1 MNAQQADKI
10 KWSENIIIADG
21 DYIDYVAFDLIVNFE
36 RMLNRKIPTA
46 NFSQWAVNIALDGKL
61 KPGNNETQVVLLHDK
76 EKAIL
81 ENFTP
86 SSYEADLNNKAF
98 KDEFLGEFLVNSI
111 VTGEENTSKEAVLSD
126 LLQMLTTHE
135 EVHRI
140 MIIPNAEDTVTYNE
154 VKKMLEKVDDD
165 EKRITVFTMQPMVG
179 GNFRQEILGYSLMN
193 AMGIK
198 AEEFKSIVR

>member
-1 MNAQQADKI
+1 MNAQQANKI

-76 EKAIL
+76 EKAML

-154 VKKMLEKVDDD
+154 VKKILEKVDDD

-198 AEEFKSIVR
+198 AEEFK

>member
-154 VKKMLEKVDDD
+154 VKKILEKVDDD

-198 AEEFKSIVR
+198 AEEFK

>member
-61 KPGNNETQVVLLHDK
+61 KLGNNETQVVLLHDK
-76 EKAIL
+76 EKAML

-198 AEEFKSIVR
+198 AEEFK

>member
-98 KDEFLGEFLVNSI
+98 KDEFFGEFLVNSI

-154 VKKMLEKVDDD
+154 VKKILEKVDDD

-198 AEEFKSIVR
+198 AEEFK

>member
-76 EKAIL
+76 EKAML

-154 VKKMLEKVDDD
+154 VKKMLEKVDDN

-198 AEEFKSIVR
+198 AEEFK

>member
-76 EKAIL
+76 EKAML

-126 LLQMLTTHE
+126 VFELVTTHV
-135 EVHRI
+135 EVHRM

-198 AEEFKSIVR
+198 AEEFK

>member
-198 AEEFKSIVR
+198 VEEFK

>member
-76 EKAIL
+76 EKAML

-198 AEEFKSIVR
+198 AEEFK

>member
-111 VTGEENTSKEAVLSD
+111 VTGEENTSKEVVLSD

-154 VKKMLEKVDDD
+154 VKKILEKVDDD

-198 AEEFKSIVR
+198 AEEFK

>member
-111 VTGEENTSKEAVLSD
+111 VTGEENTSKEAVLSH

-198 AEEFKSIVR
+198 AEEFK

>member
-46 NFSQWAVNIALDGKL
+46 YFSQWAVNIALDGKL

-154 VKKMLEKVDDD
+154 VKKILEKVDDN

-198 AEEFKSIVR
+198 AEEFK

>member
-46 NFSQWAVNIALDGKL
+46 NFSQWAVIIALDGKL

-198 AEEFKSIVR
+198 AEEFK

>member
-21 DYIDYVAFDLIVNFE
+21 DYIDYVAFDLSVNFE

-198 AEEFKSIVR
+198 AEEFK